1 MMQAM
6 GFQAGGALGKPE
18 EQITA
23 RTEPLSV
30 QVKEDRGG
38 IGLDSEKKRK
48 VREAFEGEAKRQKV
62 DEEDY
67 RERVRL
73 EREER
78 RLEGQ
83 ILAAQKVA
91 EKLDADALSRGSGK
105 YQARGS
111 DVDGKYQQDA
121 SSDDDDAPQPT
132 TSRNAS
138 VKAPQSAL
146 PLSQIPVL
154 WRGLTRHR
162 LTQDRE
168 RRMRHD
174 LQQSLSRVPTYE
186 GDNTDEDGEE
196 QQTLGRTVVA
206 EQDAELDQE
215 DAELDGFNARPPM
228 ERLVLLVR
236 HLRDTWRYCFW
247 CKFLYPDESFDGC
260 PGLTEED
267 HD

>member
-1 MMQAM
+1 MQAM

-18 EQITA
+18 EQTTA

-30 QVKEDRGG
+30 QIKEDRGG

-48 VREAFEGEAKRQKV
+48 VREAFEGENKKQKV
-62 DEEDY
+62 EEEDY
-67 RERVRL
+67 RERMRL

-78 RLEGQ
+78 RLEAQ

-91 EKLDADALSRGSGK
+91 EKLEADTLSRESGK
-105 YQARGS
+105 EQARGS
-111 DVDGKYQQDA
+111 DVDGKHQQD
-121 SSDDDDAPQPT
+121 SSSEDDTPRPT

-138 VKAPQSAL
+138 VKAPQSSL
-146 PLSQIPVL
+146 PFSQIPVL
-154 WRGLTRHR
+154 WRGLTRRR

-174 LQQSLSRVPTYE
+174 LQQSLTRVPTYE
-186 GDNTDEDGEE
+186 DEDEDEDGGE
-196 QQTLGRTVVA
+196 QQQKLRRTAVA
-206 EQDAELDQE
+206 EQDAELDQD
-215 DAELDGFNARPPM
+215 DAELDEFNAHPPM
-228 ERLVLLVR
+228 ERLALLVR